1 MWAEEEKLGTVYGK
15 RGRGGGERKGKMGER
30 EDVRWTA
37 DKGKMEKKR
46 KRQMIDGCVFVC
58 LHESEREKGGR

>member
-1 MWAEEEKLGTVYGK
+1 
-15 RGRGGGERKGKMGER
+15 MGER

-58 LHESEREKGGR
+58 LHESERERREVNTERKRCVRAPLEPCTINL

>member
-1 MWAEEEKLGTVYGK
+1 
-15 RGRGGGERKGKMGER
+15 MGER

-58 LHESEREKGGR
+58 LYESEREKGGR